1 MKYTNTT
8 SIWFGSLSYISN
20 LLLKIIPCSKTL
32 VDFSRWCDINAN
44 LTEDEA
50 SLISADY
57 WNGSENDIINI
68 LREINHLSEEGHGY
82 HGKYLLKRL
91 SFLAKEGLNLAEGM
105 DLPKYRKLSEDEVN
119 SVIFSSKKFRKS
131 RKTKRDTKGRFAPK
145 KK

>member
-1 MKYTNTT
+1 MKYTNAT
-8 SIWFGSLSYISN
+8 SIWFGSLSYTSN
-20 LLLKIIPCSKTL
+20 LLSKVILCSKTL

-44 LTEDEA
+44 LAEDED

-68 LREINHLSEEGHGY
+68 FREINHLSEEGHGY

-91 SFLAKEGLNLAEGM
+91 SFLAKEGLNLAEGI
-105 DLPKYRKLSEDEVN
+105 DFLKYRKLSEDEVN
-119 SVIFSSKKFRKS
+119 SVILSSKKFRKPRVS
-131 RKTKRDTKGRFAPK
+131 KRDAKGKFTSK